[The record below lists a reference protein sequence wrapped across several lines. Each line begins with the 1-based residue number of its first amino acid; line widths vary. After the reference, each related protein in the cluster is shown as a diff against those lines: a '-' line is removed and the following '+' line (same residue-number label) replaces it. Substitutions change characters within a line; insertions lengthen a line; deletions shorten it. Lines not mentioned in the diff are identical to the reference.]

1 MTVRY
6 VRLNRDR
13 LKGSSGEQEALLGL
27 NVLFEVLLTM
37 SQIMSPFTPFF
48 AEYLYQNLRKLQ
60 PLYENSDDSV
70 PIDSTGAPINI
81 TITPHRGS
89 NTPLL
94 KGVYLCVL
102 SERHTPSACSSSAL
116 TSIYNEY
123 STRCFCYI
131 GKSASV
137 HYLMLPEIDQT
148 RLDPRAEARFKTL
161 QQAVSPELPP
171 SAAHSFPLY
180 SSLYS
185 LLQHC
190 EFDLRSLQH

>member
-70 PIDSTGAPINI
+70 PIDSTGAQMNI
-81 TITPHRGS
+81 IIFAYATPRQQHSIVEGRV
-89 NTPLL
+89 P
-94 KGVYLCVL
+94 V
-102 SERHTPSACSSSAL
+102 CS
-116 TSIYNEY
+116 
-123 STRCFCYI
+123 
-131 GKSASV
+131 
-137 HYLMLPEIDQT
+137 Q
-148 RLDPRAEARFKTL
+148 
-161 QQAVSPELPP
+161 
-171 SAAHSFPLY
+171 
-180 SSLYS
+180 
-185 LLQHC
+185 
-190 EFDLRSLQH
+190 